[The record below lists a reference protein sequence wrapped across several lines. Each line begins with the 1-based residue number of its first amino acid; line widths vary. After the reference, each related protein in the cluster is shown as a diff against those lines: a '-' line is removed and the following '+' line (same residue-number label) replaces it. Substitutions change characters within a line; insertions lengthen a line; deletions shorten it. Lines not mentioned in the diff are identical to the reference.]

1 MKTRN
6 VPVSVSWSK
15 VFCLVQKVTLGLLV
29 WLVFSSI
36 FFVLPV
42 FLAAQGHVAGVL
54 TYEEFE
60 LVVTTAI
67 SFFCAAIFTAVLVL
81 VRHLGRGRS

>member
-15 VFCLVQKVTLGLLV
+15 VFCLAQKVTLGLSV

-36 FFVLPV
+36 VFVLPV
-42 FLAAQGHVAGVL
+42 FLAARGHVAGVL

-60 LVVTTAI
+60 RVVTTVI
-67 SFFCAAIFTAVLVL
+67 CFFCAAIFTAALML
-81 VRHLGRGRS
+81 VRHLGRGKS